1 MQALLLLEATFATW
15 DLKAK
20 ILFQLNSFSAWPL
33 QKEHSDKRAYWQTDG
48 QTEGQTDGH
57 SARQRQRAI
66 NHFFVIYAEH
76 QTLPGSRRNNNNNNS
91 WGNLTL
97 PSINANKMSWI
108 CLPSRSHCRIACC
121 LCRSFVF
128 VWLSLKWI
136 FQFNSIEMS
145 KCSLIYQFAE
155 DPRPALELSLRKS
168 IRGGRGPWNIM
179 KAINLFCMHLSNW

>member
-1 MQALLLLEATFATW
+1 MQALLLLKATFATW
-15 DLKAK
+15 EQKAK
-20 ILFQLNSFSAWPL
+20 ILFQLNLFLAWAPSKRTHI
-33 QKEHSDKRAYWQTDG
+33 QKSSLIDRWTDRRADRRILG
-48 QTEGQTDGH
+48 
-57 SARQRQRAI
+57 RQRQRAI

-76 QTLPGSRRNNNNNNS
+76 QTLPGIRRNNNNNS
-91 WGNLTL
+91 GVNLTL

-108 CLPSRSHCRIACC
+108 GLPSRTHCRIASC

-155 DPRPALELSLRKS
+155 DPRPALELSPR
-168 IRGGRGPWNIM
+168 WV
-179 KAINLFCMHLSNW
+179 